1 MNCAEH
7 WQTEWKQCLR
17 TQVVM
22 QSVAQEYNPSR
33 ATAKAESSHFDS
45 DGMGSIATIQVVA
58 RGTRNQIQ
66 LNKLFSIFGPKGRIC
81 FLESRKY
88 EVENIG

>member
-1 MNCAEH
+1 MNCAE
-7 WQTEWKQCLR
+7 QTYLADQHQRWEDYCNNEWKQCLR

-22 QSVAQEYNPSR
+22 QSVAQEYNQSR

-58 RGTRNQIQ
+58 RGTRNQMQ
-66 LNKLFSIFGPKGRIC
+66 
-81 FLESRKY
+81 
-88 EVENIG
+88 